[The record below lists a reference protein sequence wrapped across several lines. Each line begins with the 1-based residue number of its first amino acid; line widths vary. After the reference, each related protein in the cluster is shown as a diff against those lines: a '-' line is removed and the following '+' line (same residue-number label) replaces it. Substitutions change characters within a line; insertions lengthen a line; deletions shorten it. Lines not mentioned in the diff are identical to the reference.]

1 MPPIQSISG
10 FSDYSQSSALPKE
23 DKKRKEQS
31 VSNGKELSEKEQR
44 QVRLLEKIDAD
55 VKAHEAAHQAAAGGL
70 ARGKSF
76 GYTVGPDGRRYAIS
90 GEVKIDTSVVPNNP
104 SATIAKMQI
113 VRRAAL
119 APGDSSGQ
127 DRSVAAQAAKAE
139 AAARQQLTETK
150 QSEPKSETEQS
161 SSSRRGENGTQNR
174 KNEQL
179 TKTYT
184 QQSPSSTF
192 SYQEM
197 CSGCGTLSSC
207 NHLAAGLSEISG
219 YIA

>member
-1 MPPIQSISG
+1 MITIQSISD
-10 FSDYSQSSALPKE
+10 SPDYSQSNTLSKE
-23 DKKRKEQS
+23 EKEQKERS

-76 GYTVGPDGRRYAIS
+76 GYTVGPDGRRYAVS

-104 SATIAKMQI
+104 TATIAKMQI

-127 DRSVAAQAAKAE
+127 DRSVAAQASKAE
-139 AAARQQLTETK
+139 VEARRQLTESKETEIDTTV
-150 QSEPKSETEQS
+150 QKSEQPKNVV
-161 SSSRRGENGTQNR
+161 ENQN
-174 KNEQL
+174 KNRL

-184 QQSPSSTF
+184 QQSPATTF

-207 NHLAAGLSEISG
+207 NHLAAGLSEVSG
-219 YIA
+219 YIV